1 MALLWIDGF
10 EGYGSVAAAVMTGLA
25 GRYAAVGNSGYALV
39 GVGRICGYGFL
50 TSNGFNYTP
59 SVTTPNLTTDS
70 TLIAGCAFVF
80 LRAGTSNTL
89 AFNDNAALGISLYLA
104 QGTTNSSIAVKLGA
118 TTIATYTNFLFSL
131 NVWYYIELK
140 VFCHATSGT
149 VEVRIDGVTVLSLTG
164 INTKAGIDSWY
175 NNVSITVGNG
185 SCADDFYVC
194 DSSGSS
200 LNDFQGVCKV
210 LGIFPNADTST
221 VQWTPSAAVP
231 HYSLVD
237 ENPYTTADYVSTSTQ
252 ANTDLY
258 TYPSLI
264 GTGTILG
271 IQVNTTVLLSAG
283 TSAIFEAPII
293 SNGITALG
301 PDTTVTSAVYID
313 MRHLSTTDPNTG
325 LPWTISNLSAA
336 QIGMRMM

>member
-10 EGYGSVAAAVMTGLA
+10 EGYGITGTATGLS
-25 GRYAAVGNSGYALV
+25 GRYASVAESGYALV
-39 GVGRICGYGFL
+39 GVGRICGYSLLG
-50 TSNGFNYTP
+50 SNGFNKT
-59 SVTTPNLTTDS
+59 VVATTPNLTTDS
-70 TLIAGCAFVF
+70 TLISGCAFCF
-80 LRAGTSNTL
+80 NTSSVATL
-89 AFNDNAALGISLYLA
+89 AFNDNATLGISIVLT
-104 QGTTNSSIAVKLGA
+104 QGTTNSSIVVKLGA
-118 TTIATYTNFLFSL
+118 STTISTYTNFLFTVG
-131 NVWYYIELK
+131 VWYYIELK

-149 VEVRIDGVTVLSLTG
+149 VEVRVDGITVISLTG
-164 INTKAGIDSWY
+164 IDTKAGIDDWH
-175 NNVSITVGNG
+175 NNVSISLNSSGTY
-185 SCADDFYVC
+185 ADDFYIC
-194 DSSGSS
+194 DGSGSS
-200 LNDFQGVCKV
+200 PNDFQGICKV
-210 LGIFPNADTST
+210 LGVFPNADTAT
-221 VQWTPSAAVP
+221 EQWTPSTGTT
-231 HYSLVD
+231 HYDLVD

-258 TYPSLI
+258 IYPSLI

-293 SNGITALG
+293 SNGITELG